1 MGFPIRRKVFLL
13 TVALSLALIGAAVF
27 ISYALYSNRV
37 RRDVE
42 EGCKGAAEN
51 MAVELENYHAEFI
64 ISIQQQIDQ
73 LYQENVAEIEKW
85 SDDFEDLEERNA
97 FFETLTA
104 SVFPVRGK
112 LGLSYEK
119 SVFLGNYN
127 NLRAMLNIS
136 STGVGMQDAQVF
148 YLDKQRQYMVH
159 LVDSV
164 ASQSPLH
171 HPPGS
176 ISEMD
181 EDFITHCLDRDRAE
195 AYTVSDYFSMAACP
209 VRIEG
214 LPAPVYIMF
223 TDNLEE
229 AYSHRQGFMW
239 TVALVLLGSTALLAL
254 VYLLFVDRF
263 VAKNIEKLSAATE
276 SFTAQMEAETSLQPV
291 PAQVKTRDELGA
303 LSDRLD
309 LMQNKLVEYVE
320 TIGEKSAREESM
332 RAELN
337 LAARIQREALP
348 PSGFEAG
355 IFRIDSFLKPAKEV
369 GGDLYDYFLVDE
381 DHLFFVVADVSGKGV
396 PAALFM
402 MRGKELIKAHAGA
415 GHSPGEIAEAV
426 NKELCKGNEEGL
438 FITAFFGLA
447 ELSTGRLLY
456 ARAGH
461 EQPFLMRGGKAKQIS
476 EESNFMLGLFDNFDF
491 AEDSLVLEAGDRLL
505 VFTDGLNEGVNPR
518 QEAFGY
524 ERIRVVLEESR
535 GNALPELV
543 EALTRFSEGEEQFDD
558 VTLLQLTVRGGDSCP
573 PPDAGEGG
581 SPPQAVVGGGYLHPT
596 PTWTFSP
603 PSFSDITTVCDELH
617 DLLPDVSPEALA
629 QLCMV
634 TDEIMNNCIS
644 YAYKGVA
651 KPRLQI
657 TLERTEEA
665 ACLSFA
671 DNGNPYNPLA
681 SDSDD
686 HLEKDILTRGA
697 GGMGIPFI
705 KSFADDVRY
714 EYKDGENRLRVE
726 KRIIAPES
734 DKSG

>member
-42 EGCKGAAEN
+42 EGCKSAAEN
-51 MAVELENYHAEFI
+51 MADELENYHAEFI

-85 SDDFEDLEERNA
+85 SDDFENLEARNA
-97 FFETLTA
+97 FFDTLTA
-104 SVFPVRGK
+104 SVFPARGK

-148 YLDKQRQYMVH
+148 YLDRQRQYMVH

-181 EDFITHCLDRDRAE
+181 EDFRTHCLDQDTAE

-214 LPAPVYIMF
+214 LNAPVYIMF

-320 TIGEKSAREESM
+320 TIGEKTAREESM

-348 PSGFEAG
+348 LSGFEAG

-402 MRGKELIKAHAGA
+402 MRGKELIRAHAAA
-415 GHSPGEIAEAV
+415 GLSPGEIAKTV
-426 NKELCKGNEEGL
+426 NMDLCRGNEEGL

-447 ELSTGRLLY
+447 ELSTGRLTY

-461 EQPFLMRGGKAKQIS
+461 EQPFLIRKGRATQIS

-491 AEDSLVLEAGDRLL
+491 AEDSLTLEAGDRLL
-505 VFTDGLNEGVNPR
+505 VFTDGLNEGINPR

-524 ERIRVVLEESR
+524 ERIQAVLEESR

-558 VTLLQLTVRGGDSCP
+558 VTMLQLTVGGGDSCP

-581 SPPQAVVGGGYLHPT
+581 P
-596 PTWTFSP
+596 
-603 PSFSDITTVCDELH
+603 
-617 DLLPDVSPEALA
+617 
-629 QLCMV
+629 
-634 TDEIMNNCIS
+634 
-644 YAYKGVA
+644 
-651 KPRLQI
+651 
-657 TLERTEEA
+657 
-665 ACLSFA
+665 
-671 DNGNPYNPLA
+671 
-681 SDSDD
+681 
-686 HLEKDILTRGA
+686 
-697 GGMGIPFI
+697 
-705 KSFADDVRY
+705 
-714 EYKDGENRLRVE
+714 
-726 KRIIAPES
+726 
-734 DKSG
+734 